1 MKEEPV
7 MMAEASTVKMMVN
20 MLVRI
25 SHRIFSATLKFNRS
39 IVRSLNAGTSANIR
53 ANYTKRHDKKQ
64 RRPVVTRTNNSLK
77 LKLTKV
83 ESILISP

>member
-7 MMAEASTVKMMVN
+7 LMAEASTVKMMVN

-53 ANYTKRHDKKQ
+53 AQITRNDMTKNREDQ
-64 RRPVVTRTNNSLK
+64 LLLGQITLLN
-77 LKLTKV
+77 
-83 ESILISP
+83 

>member
-39 IVRSLNAGTSANIR
+39 IVRSLNAGTSANICAQITR
-53 ANYTKRHDKKQ
+53 NDMTKNREDQ
-64 RRPVVTRTNNSLK
+64 LLLGQITLLN
-77 LKLTKV
+77 
-83 ESILISP
+83 

>member
-53 ANYTKRHDKKQ
+53 AQITRNDMTKNREDQ
-64 RRPVVTRTNNSLK
+64 LLLGQITLLN
-77 LKLTKV
+77 
-83 ESILISP
+83 

>member
-25 SHRIFSATLKFNRS
+25 SHRIFSARLKFNRS

-53 ANYTKRHDKKQ
+53 AQITRNDMTKNREDQ
-64 RRPVVTRTNNSLK
+64 LLLGQITLLN
-77 LKLTKV
+77 
-83 ESILISP
+83 

>member
-25 SHRIFSATLKFNRS
+25 SHRIFSATLKFSRS

-53 ANYTKRHDKKQ
+53 AQITRNDMTKNREDQ
-64 RRPVVTRTNNSLK
+64 LLLGQITLLN
-77 LKLTKV
+77 
-83 ESILISP
+83 